1 MTPEQQQ
8 LTALCK
14 DMDCLGA
21 FQGVFVHRTQTGNTY
36 FRAVWRGAGLV
47 CLLGFNDI
55 VNLAKKA
62 KKEGF
67 KLNIVGSN
75 IAEKSVHFEDQ
86 IFLKKTE
93 FKLSDYSAQIE
104 LSFYTI

>member
-1 MTPEQQQ
+1 MTLKQQQ

-14 DMDCLGA
+14 DTDCLGA
-21 FQGVFVHRTQTGNTY
+21 FQGVSVHRTQTGNTY
-36 FRAVWRGAGLV
+36 FRAVWRGAGLA

-55 VNLAKKA
+55 VNLSEKA

-67 KLNIVGSN
+67 KLNAVGSN
-75 IAEKSVHFEDQ
+75 IAEKSVHFEEQ
-86 IFLKKTE
+86 TFSKKTE